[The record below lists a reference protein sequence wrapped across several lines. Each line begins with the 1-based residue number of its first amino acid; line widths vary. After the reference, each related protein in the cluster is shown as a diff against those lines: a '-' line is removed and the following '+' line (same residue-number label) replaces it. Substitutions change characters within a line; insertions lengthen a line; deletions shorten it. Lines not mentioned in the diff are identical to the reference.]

1 MAQTGIIFDI
11 KKYAINDGPGIRT
24 TVFFQGCPLSCW
36 WCHNPESQSR
46 TPTLMY
52 RANRCVLCGE
62 CTLVC
67 PQNGI
72 QIFPSPNG
80 RETRSE
86 GNIAITDRSKCDVC
100 GTCAETCYYGARE
113 ISGREVTVEEV
124 LAEIER
130 ETPFHDQSGGG
141 VTFSGGEPLMQRS
154 FLLALLSACR
164 ERDIH
169 TVVDTSGYT
178 TWEALDSIR
187 GFVDLFL
194 YDLKLMESERHI
206 QYTGVSNEP
215 ILRNL
220 KLLSEHG
227 NSVYV
232 RIPLIPG
239 VNDDKENLRQFGEL
253 LASLPNVT
261 GVELMGYHDI
271 AAAKYEALGM
281 SYRLNGT
288 KPPTAEQKGEA
299 GSILEEYGLKAKI
312 S

>member
-36 WCHNPESQSR
+36 WCHNPESQPR
-46 TPTLMY
+46 KPALMY

-62 CTLVC
+62 CATVC
-67 PQNGI
+67 PQSGI
-72 QIFPSPNG
+72 QING
-80 RETRSE
+80 SAE
-86 GNIAITDRSKCDVC
+86 TDRSKCDTC
-100 GTCAETCYYGARE
+100 GTCAESCYYGARE
-113 ISGREVTVEEV
+113 VSGREVTVEEV

-141 VTFSGGEPLMQRS
+141 VTFSGGEPLIQRS
-154 FLLALLSACR
+154 FLMALLRACK

-187 GFVDLFL
+187 GFVDLFF
-194 YDLKLMESERHI
+194 YDLKLMDNERHI
-206 QYTGVSNEP
+206 RYTGVSNEP

-220 KLLSEHG
+220 KSLSEHRHP
-227 NSVYV
+227 VYV

-239 VNDDKENLRQFGEL
+239 VNDDGVNLRQSAEL

-288 KPPTAEQKGEA
+288 KPPTVEHMQQA
-299 GSILEEYGLKAKI
+299 GSILDRYRLKVKI